1 MEDEAEVG
9 EGDPELLPSGSIFKL
24 TKKVSTETILKKK
37 KEKKRLWFQ
46 SDAEFKDCHQI
57 DE

>member
-1 MEDEAEVG
+1 MCFMEDEAEVG

-37 KEKKRLWFQ
+37 KEKKRL
-46 SDAEFKDCHQI
+46 
-57 DE
+57 